1 MNKERAYND
10 LIEECE
16 SLVDSICDA
25 YLSIEIDPRTV
36 TIDDGAAEDIID
48 ETVES
53 MLDRVESMS
62 QFSEYDSLM
71 QRNGTSLSEIM
82 MDGVARHNAVA
93 KDAYDRF
100 MSFEIPDKSELTRQ
114 LMREIV
120 YYIEDIC
127 ERDPD
132 RFNAK
137 IATDVM
143 LVNCETVKV
152 VGNLI
157 AAFMDGDQSLRQI
170 AAYDP
175 EWTFIY
181 GNDTY
186 LSHIS
191 GDDVETFKKLIPE
204 DECKEG
210 HLFIGF
216 GDQLATFDEFFDH
229 IDDLAH
235 PAYIEE
241 ELSRIFDRYRR
252 RVHEDE

>member
-25 YLSIEIDPRTV
+25 YSSIEIDPRTV
-36 TIDDGAAEDIID
+36 TIDDGVAEDVID

-71 QRNGTSLSEIM
+71 KRNGTSLSEIM
-82 MDGVARHNAVA
+82 MDGVARYNAVA

-100 MSFEIPDKSELTRQ
+100 MSFEIPDKSELSRQ

-127 ERDPD
+127 ECDPD

-143 LVNCETVKV
+143 LANCETVKV
-152 VGNLI
+152 VSNLI
-157 AAFMDGDQSLRQI
+157 TAFVEGDQGPRQI
-170 AAYDP
+170 AAYDL

-210 HLFIGF
+210 TLFAMG
-216 GDQLATFDEFFDH
+216 GQLATFDEFFDH

>member
-1 MNKERAYND
+1 MNKERAYNE
-10 LIEECE
+10 LIEECA

-25 YLSIEIDPRTV
+25 YSSIEIDPRTV

-82 MDGVARHNAVA
+82 MDGVARHNALA

-100 MSFEIPDKSELTRQ
+100 MSFELPDKSELTHQ
-114 LMREIV
+114 LMSKLV
-120 YYIEDIC
+120 HYIEDVC
-127 ERDPD
+127 ECDPD
-132 RFNAK
+132 RLDARV
-137 IATDVM
+137 ATDMM
-143 LVNCETVKV
+143 LSDCELSKV
-152 VGNLI
+152 VSNLI
-157 AAFMDGDQSLRQI
+157 ADFMGGGQGLI
-170 AAYDP
+170 PTAAYDS
-175 EWTFIY
+175 EWLFIY

-216 GDQLATFDEFFDH
+216 GNQLATFDEFFDH

-235 PAYIEE
+235 PRYIEE
-241 ELSRIFDRYRR
+241 ELSSIFNNYRR
-252 RVHEDE
+252 RVHQDE

>member
-16 SLVDSICDA
+16 VLVDSIYDA
-25 YLSIEIDPRTV
+25 YSSIEIDPRTV

-53 MLDRVESMS
+53 MADRLDEMD
-62 QFSEYDSLM
+62 QGDEYDSLM
-71 QRNGTSLSEIM
+71 ERNGTSLREIM
-82 MDGVARHNAVA
+82 MDGVARHNALA

-100 MSFEIPDKSELTRQ
+100 VSFEFPDKSEFTHQ
-114 LMREIV
+114 LMSKLV
-120 YYIEDIC
+120 HYIEDVC

-132 RFNAK
+132 RLNARV
-137 IATDVM
+137 ATDMM
-143 LVNCETVKV
+143 LSDYDPSKV
-152 VGNLI
+152 VSNLI
-157 AAFMDGDQSLRQI
+157 ADFMGGGQGLI
-170 AAYDP
+170 PTAAYDL
-175 EWTFIY
+175 EWTLIY

-204 DECKEG
+204 DKCKEG

-216 GDQLATFDEFFDH
+216 GNQPATFDEFFDH

-235 PAYIEE
+235 PRYIEE
-241 ELSRIFDRYRR
+241 ELSSIFNRYRR
-252 RVHEDE
+252 RVHADE

>member
-16 SLVDSICDA
+16 SLVGSICDA
-25 YLSIEIDPRTV
+25 YSSIEIDTRAV
-36 TIDDGAAEDIID
+36 IIDDGAAEDIID

-71 QRNGTSLSEIM
+71 QRNGTSLMEIM
-82 MDGVARHNAVA
+82 MDGVARHNAAV

-100 MSFEIPDKSELTRQ
+100 MSFEIPDKPELSRQ
-114 LMREIV
+114 LMNEIV
-120 YYIEDIC
+120 YYIDDIC

-143 LVNCETVKV
+143 LVDCETTKV
-152 VGNLI
+152 VSNLI
-157 AAFMDGDQSLRQI
+157 AAFVDGDQGLRQI
-170 AAYDP
+170 AAYDL
-175 EWTFIY
+175 EWTLIY
-181 GNDTY
+181 GHDTY

-204 DECKEG
+204 DECKDG

-216 GDQLATFDEFFDH
+216 GNQLVTFDELFDH

-241 ELSRIFDRYRR
+241 ELSSIFNRYRR

>member
-16 SLVDSICDA
+16 SLVDSVCDA
-25 YLSIEIDPRTV
+25 YSSIEIDPRTV
-36 TIDDGAAEDIID
+36 TIDDGVAEDVID

-71 QRNGTSLSEIM
+71 KRNGTSLSEIM
-82 MDGVARHNAVA
+82 TDGVARYNAVA

-100 MSFEIPDKSELTRQ
+100 MSFEIPDKSELSRQ

-127 ERDPD
+127 ECDPD

-143 LVNCETVKV
+143 LVNCETAKV
-152 VGNLI
+152 VSNLV
-157 AAFMDGDQSLRQI
+157 AAFVEGDQGPRQI
-170 AAYDP
+170 AAYDL
-175 EWTFIY
+175 EWTLIY

-210 HLFIGF
+210 TLFAMG
-216 GDQLATFDEFFDH
+216 GQLATFDEFFDH

>member
-1 MNKERAYND
+1 MLTRRSR
-10 LIEECE
+10 LI
-16 SLVDSICDA
+16 
-25 YLSIEIDPRTV
+25 PRTV
-36 TIDDGAAEDIID
+36 TIDDGVAEDTID

-82 MDGVARHNAVA
+82 MDGVARYNAVA

-100 MSFEIPDKSELTRQ
+100 MSFEIPDKSELSRQ

-143 LVNCETVKV
+143 LANCETVTV
-152 VGNLI
+152 VSNLV
-157 AAFMDGDQSLRQI
+157 AAFVDGDQGPRQI
-170 AAYDP
+170 AAYDL
-175 EWTFIY
+175 EWTLIY

-210 HLFIGF
+210 TLFAMG
-216 GDQLATFDEFFDH
+216 GQLATFDEFFDH

-241 ELSRIFDRYRR
+241 ELSSIFNRYRR

>member
-1 MNKERAYND
+1 
-10 LIEECE
+10 
-16 SLVDSICDA
+16 
-25 YLSIEIDPRTV
+25 
-36 TIDDGAAEDIID
+36 
-48 ETVES
+48 

-100 MSFEIPDKSELTRQ
+100 MSFEIPDKSELSRQ

-157 AAFMDGDQSLRQI
+157 VAFMGGDQDLRQI
-170 AAYDP
+170 TAYAP
-175 EWTFIY
+175 EWAFIY

-191 GDDVETFKKLIPE
+191 GDDIETFKKLIPE

-216 GDQLATFDEFFDH
+216 GNQLATFDEFFDH

-252 RVHEDE
+252 RVHEYE

>member
-25 YLSIEIDPRTV
+25 YSSIEIDPRTV
-36 TIDDGAAEDIID
+36 TIDDGVAEDVID

-71 QRNGTSLSEIM
+71 KRNGTSLSEIM
-82 MDGVARHNAVA
+82 MDGVARYNAVA

-100 MSFEIPDKSELTRQ
+100 MSFEIPDKSELSRQ

-127 ERDPD
+127 ECDPD

-143 LVNCETVKV
+143 LINCETAKV
-152 VGNLI
+152 VSNLV
-157 AAFMDGDQSLRQI
+157 AAFVEGDQGPRQI
-170 AAYDP
+170 AAYDL
-175 EWTFIY
+175 EWTLIY

-210 HLFIGF
+210 TLFAMG
-216 GDQLATFDEFFDH
+216 GQLATFDEFFDH

>member
-16 SLVDSICDA
+16 SLVGSICDA
-25 YLSIEIDPRTV
+25 YSSIEIDPRTV
-36 TIDDGAAEDIID
+36 TIDDGDAEDIID

-82 MDGVARHNAVA
+82 LDGVARHNAVA

-100 MSFEIPDKSELTRQ
+100 MSFEIPDKSELSRQ
-114 LMREIV
+114 LMNEIV
-120 YYIEDIC
+120 YYIDDIC

-170 AAYDP
+170 TAYDP

-181 GNDTY
+181 GHDTY

-216 GDQLATFDEFFDH
+216 GNQLATFDEFFDH

>member
-1 MNKERAYND
+1 MNKNAYND

-25 YLSIEIDPRTV
+25 YSSIEIDPRTV
-36 TIDDGAAEDIID
+36 TIDDGVAEDVID

-71 QRNGTSLSEIM
+71 KRNGTSLSEIM
-82 MDGVARHNAVA
+82 MDGVARYNAVA

-100 MSFEIPDKSELTRQ
+100 MSFEIPDKSELSRQ

-127 ERDPD
+127 ECDPD

-143 LVNCETVKV
+143 LVDCETAKV
-152 VGNLI
+152 VSNLV
-157 AAFMDGDQSLRQI
+157 AAFVEGDQGPRQI
-170 AAYDP
+170 AAYDL
-175 EWTFIY
+175 EWTLIY

-210 HLFIGF
+210 TLFAMG
-216 GDQLATFDEFFDH
+216 GQLATFDEFFDH

>member
-16 SLVDSICDA
+16 SLVDSICNA
-25 YLSIEIDPRTV
+25 YSSIEIDPRTV
-36 TIDDGAAEDIID
+36 TIDDGVAEDVID

-71 QRNGTSLSEIM
+71 KRNGTSLSEIM
-82 MDGVARHNAVA
+82 MDGVARYNALA

-100 MSFEIPDKSELTRQ
+100 MSFEIPDKSELSRQ

-127 ERDPD
+127 ECDPD

-143 LVNCETVKV
+143 LADCETVKV
-152 VGNLI
+152 VSNLI
-157 AAFMDGDQSLRQI
+157 AAFVEGDQGPRQI
-170 AAYDP
+170 AAYDL
-175 EWTFIY
+175 EWTLIY

-210 HLFIGF
+210 TLFAMG
-216 GDQLATFDEFFDH
+216 GQLATFDEFFDH

>member
-1 MNKERAYND
+1 MNKERAYNE

-25 YLSIEIDPRTV
+25 YSSIEIDPRTV

-53 MLDRVESMS
+53 MADRLDAMD
-62 QFSEYDSLM
+62 QGDEYDSLM
-71 QRNGTSLSEIM
+71 ERNGTSLRAIM

-93 KDAYDRF
+93 KEAYDRF
-100 MSFEIPDKSELTRQ
+100 MSFELPGKSELIHQ
-114 LMREIV
+114 LMSKLV
-120 YYIEDIC
+120 HYIEDVC

-132 RFNAK
+132 RLNARV
-137 IATDVM
+137 ATEMM
-143 LVNCETVKV
+143 LSDYEPSKV
-152 VGNLI
+152 VSNLI
-157 AAFMDGDQSLRQI
+157 AAFVDSGQDLNQTFS
-170 AAYDP
+170 YDS
-175 EWTFIY
+175 EWLFIY

-216 GDQLATFDEFFDH
+216 GNQLATFDEFFDH

-241 ELSRIFDRYRR
+241 ELSSIFNRYRR

>member
-25 YLSIEIDPRTV
+25 YSSVEIDPRTV
-36 TIDDGAAEDIID
+36 TIDDGVAEDVID

-71 QRNGTSLSEIM
+71 KRNGTSLSEIM
-82 MDGVARHNAVA
+82 MDGVARYNAVA

-100 MSFEIPDKSELTRQ
+100 MSFEIPDKSELSRQ

-127 ERDPD
+127 ECDPD

-143 LVNCETVKV
+143 LVNCETAKV
-152 VGNLI
+152 VSNLV
-157 AAFMDGDQSLRQI
+157 AAFVEGDQGPRQI
-170 AAYDP
+170 AAYDL
-175 EWTFIY
+175 EWTLIY

-210 HLFIGF
+210 TLFAMG
-216 GDQLATFDEFFDH
+216 GQLATFDEFFDH

>member
-25 YLSIEIDPRTV
+25 YSSIEIDPRTV
-36 TIDDGAAEDIID
+36 TIDDGLAEDTID
-48 ETVES
+48 ETEES
-53 MLDRVESMS
+53 MLMRVDEMN
-62 QFSEYDSLM
+62 QRDEYDSLM
-71 QRNGTSLSEIM
+71 KRNGTSLREIM
-82 MDGVARHNAVA
+82 MDGVARHNAVT

-100 MSFEIPDKSELTRQ
+100 MSFEIPDKSELSRQ

-120 YYIEDIC
+120 YYIDDIC

-143 LVNCETVKV
+143 LANCETVKV
-152 VGNLI
+152 VSNLI
-157 AAFMDGDQSLRQI
+157 AAFVDGDQGLRQI
-170 AAYDP
+170 TAYDL
-175 EWTFIY
+175 EWMLIY
-181 GNDTY
+181 GHDTY

-210 HLFIGF
+210 TLFAMG
-216 GDQLATFDEFFDH
+216 GQLATFDEFFDR

-241 ELSRIFDRYRR
+241 GLSRIFDRYRR

>member
-1 MNKERAYND
+1 M
-10 LIEECE
+10 
-16 SLVDSICDA
+16 VDSICDA
-25 YLSIEIDPRTV
+25 YSSIEIDPRTV
-36 TIDDGAAEDIID
+36 TIDDGEAEDIID

-82 MDGVARHNAVA
+82 MDGVARYNAAA

-100 MSFEIPDKSELTRQ
+100 MSFEIPDKSELSRQ

-120 YYIEDIC
+120 YYIDDIC

-152 VGNLI
+152 VSNLV
-157 AAFMDGDQSLRQI
+157 AAFVDGDQGPRQI
-170 AAYDP
+170 AAYDL
-175 EWTFIY
+175 EWTLIY

-204 DECKEG
+204 DECKKG
-210 HLFIGF
+210 TLFAMG
-216 GDQLATFDEFFDH
+216 GQLATFDEFFDH

-241 ELSRIFDRYRR
+241 ELSSIFNRYRR

>member
-25 YLSIEIDPRTV
+25 YSSIEIDPRTV

-82 MDGVARHNAVA
+82 LDGVARHNAVA

-100 MSFEIPDKSELTRQ
+100 VSFEIPDKSELSRQ

-120 YYIEDIC
+120 YYIDDIC

-157 AAFMDGDQSLRQI
+157 AAFMDGDQSLRQTV
-170 AAYDP
+170 AYDLA
-175 EWTFIY
+175 WTLIY

-204 DECKEG
+204 DECMEG
-210 HLFIGF
+210 TLFTF
-216 GDQLATFDEFFDH
+216 GGQNASFDEFFDH

-235 PAYIEE
+235 PAEIEE
-241 ELSRIFDRYRR
+241 ELSSIFNRYRR

>member
-1 MNKERAYND
+1 MDKERAYND

-25 YLSIEIDPRTV
+25 YSSIEIDPRTV
-36 TIDDGAAEDIID
+36 TIDDGFAEDTID
-48 ETVES
+48 ETEGS
-53 MLDRVESMS
+53 MLMRVDEMN
-62 QFSEYDSLM
+62 QRDEYDSLM
-71 QRNGTSLSEIM
+71 KRNGTSLMEIM
-82 MDGVARHNAVA
+82 MDGVARHNAAA

-100 MSFEIPDKSELTRQ
+100 VSFEIPDKSELSRQ

-170 AAYDP
+170 TAYDP

-181 GNDTY
+181 GHDTY

-216 GDQLATFDEFFDH
+216 GNQLATFDEFFDH

-241 ELSRIFDRYRR
+241 ELSSIFNRYRR

>member
-25 YLSIEIDPRTV
+25 YSSIEIDPRTV
-36 TIDDGAAEDIID
+36 TIDDGFAEDTID

-82 MDGVARHNAVA
+82 MDGVARHNAVV

-100 MSFEIPDKSELTRQ
+100 MSFEIPDKSELSRQ

-143 LVNCETVKV
+143 LANCETVKV
-152 VGNLI
+152 VSNLI
-157 AAFMDGDQSLRQI
+157 AAFVDGDQGLRQTV
-170 AAYDP
+170 AYDL
-175 EWTFIY
+175 EWMLIY
-181 GNDTY
+181 GHDTY

-216 GDQLATFDEFFDH
+216 GNQLATFDELFDH

>member
-16 SLVDSICDA
+16 SLVGSICDA
-25 YLSIEIDPRTV
+25 YSSIEIDPRTV
-36 TIDDGAAEDIID
+36 TIDDGVAEDVID

-71 QRNGTSLSEIM
+71 KSNGTSLSEIM
-82 MDGVARHNAVA
+82 MDGVARYNAVA

-100 MSFEIPDKSELTRQ
+100 MSFEIPDKSELSRQ

-127 ERDPD
+127 ECDPG

-143 LVNCETVKV
+143 LVNCETAKV
-152 VGNLI
+152 VSNLV
-157 AAFMDGDQSLRQI
+157 AAFVEGDQGPRQI
-170 AAYDP
+170 AAYDL
-175 EWTFIY
+175 EWTLIY

-210 HLFIGF
+210 TLFAMG
-216 GDQLATFDEFFDH
+216 GQLATFDEFFDH

-252 RVHEDE
+252 RVD

>member
-25 YLSIEIDPRTV
+25 YSSIDIDPRTV
-36 TIDDGAAEDIID
+36 TIDEGAAEDIIY
-48 ETVES
+48 ETVEP
-53 MLDRVESMS
+53 MLMRVDDMN
-62 QFSEYDSLM
+62 QRDEYDSLM
-71 QRNGTSLSEIM
+71 QRNGTSLREIM

-100 MSFEIPDKSELTRQ
+100 VSFEIPDKSELTRQ

-120 YYIEDIC
+120 YYIDDIC

-152 VGNLI
+152 VSNLI
-157 AAFMDGDQSLRQI
+157 AAFMDGDQGPRQTV
-170 AAYDP
+170 AYDLA
-175 EWTFIY
+175 WTLIY

-191 GDDVETFKKLIPE
+191 GDDIETFKKLIPE
-204 DECKEG
+204 DECKDG
-210 HLFIGF
+210 TLFTF
-216 GDQLATFDEFFDH
+216 GGQNASFDEFFDH

-235 PAYIEE
+235 PAEIEE
-241 ELSRIFDRYRR
+241 ELSSIFDRYRR